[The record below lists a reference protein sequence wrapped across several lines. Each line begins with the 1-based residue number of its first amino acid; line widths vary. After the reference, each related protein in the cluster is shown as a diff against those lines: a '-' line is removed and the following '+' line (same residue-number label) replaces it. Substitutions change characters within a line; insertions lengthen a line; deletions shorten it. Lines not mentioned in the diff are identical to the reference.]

1 MEDQWRIAKYDPAW
15 PVLFLE
21 TSSKLREALGEKAVR
36 IDHVGSTSIAGID
49 AKPIIDIQISVSQYE
64 NLLDYKREIETV
76 GFVFRAEN
84 PDKSKRYFREE
95 PGSRRIHIHVRQAG
109 SFSEQMTLLFR
120 DYLREHPE
128 DCLKYAEEKY
138 RLMSL
143 YKDQRPKYVEG
154 KGPMVWS
161 ILQRA
166 HRWSQDI
173 GWQPAKSDA

>member
-128 DCLKYAEEKY
+128 GCLKYAEEKH

>member
-1 MEDQWRIAKYDPAW
+1 MEEQWRIAKYDPAW
-15 PVLFLE
+15 PVMFLE
-21 TSSKLREALGEKAVR
+21 TGLELRSSLGEKAVR
-36 IDHVGSTSIAGID
+36 IDHVGSTSIVGID
-49 AKPIIDIQISVSQYE
+49 AKPIIDIQISVSNVE

-84 PDKSKRYFREE
+84 SDKSKRYFREV

-128 DCLKYAEEKY
+128 DRLKYAEEKH

-154 KGPMVWS
+154 KGPTVWS

-166 HRWSQDI
+166 HHWSQEI
-173 GWQPAKSDA
+173 GWQTAKSDA

>member
-128 DCLKYAEEKY
+128 DCLKYAEEKH

>member
-15 PVLFLE
+15 RDLFLE
-21 TSSKLREALGEKAVR
+21 TGSKLREALGEKALR
-36 IDHVGSTSIAGID
+36 IDHVGSTSIVGID
-49 AKPIIDIQISVSQYE
+49 AKPIIDIQISVSNYE

-84 PDKSKRYFREE
+84 PDKTKRYFREE

-128 DCLKYAEEKY
+128 DCLNYAEEKH

-166 HRWSQDI
+166 HRWSQEI